1 MTKTYKRYVE
11 DTKQNGEF
19 LVNLGD
25 YSLYKLNENE
35 VAKVYHENT
44 INWKLEQDTSSY
56 LTDAKMVEL
65 KGFITQY
72 EDASDSDEA
81 DSIQQD
87 IEYLL

>member
-25 YSLYKLNENE
+25 YTLYQVNKNE
-35 VAKVYHENT
+35 VVKVYHENT
-44 INWKLEQDTSSY
+44 INWKLEHDTSSY